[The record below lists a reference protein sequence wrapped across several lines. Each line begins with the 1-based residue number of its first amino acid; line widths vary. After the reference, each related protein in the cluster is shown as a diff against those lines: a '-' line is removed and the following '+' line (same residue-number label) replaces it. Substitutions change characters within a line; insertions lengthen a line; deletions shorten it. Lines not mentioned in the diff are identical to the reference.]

1 MSMAVVF
8 ENLKA
13 HTQWNISINKA
24 TLYNPSQTVPLTD
37 KQVLFSLLLIEVAM
51 KIILRL
57 GVTTTSGTV
66 LKGALGRLRTTALKY
81 LFYFGPNW
89 RQFLQGLM
97 QPEAW
102 LSSVATHGGYP
113 KFTKAFD
120 PEMGDSWTVVGCD

>member
-57 GVTTTSGTV
+57 GGS
-66 LKGALGRLRTTALKY
+66 
-81 LFYFGPNW
+81 P
-89 RQFLQGLM
+89 
-97 QPEAW
+97 
-102 LSSVATHGGYP
+102 
-113 KFTKAFD
+113 
-120 PEMGDSWTVVGCD
+120 